1 MNKYNRFIRKLGN
14 FSYVLSAAMMIAA
27 LLINLIP
34 PLQASAAVGTVWTT
48 SITCATP
55 ASQDQNQYYVGNTI
69 YARGSGFTSDYA
81 LTWEI
86 SNTSGSTIYFSGHF
100 YSGVGNFC
108 ITTHTIQPG
117 ETGVY
122 KLTISVDSTGV
133 KLKSDNYSVD
143 AQNPLSLVKIGVL
156 DLGGNGVLNAGDI
169 INYSLTV
176 TNSNKNQDLTNVSVT
191 DPLLGTIICPGGNP
205 IPTLAKKSS
214 LTCTGT
220 YTITQDDIDAGHRD
234 NTAVADSDQTGP
246 VTDSFNVPLT
256 ASPAISI
263 SKTGALDLGN
273 GVLNVGDVINY
284 SLVVTN
290 TGNATLTNVT
300 VSDPLLGTI
309 VCPGGNGT
317 FSLDPSAFVTCTG
330 SYAITQADINAGHR
344 ANTASATS
352 VQAGPVIGSYNVPL
366 IASPA
371 ISISKTG
378 VLELGNG
385 VLNAGDVINY
395 SLVVTN
401 TGNATLTN
409 VTVSDPLLTSIVCPD
424 TNGTFSLELGAFVTC
439 TGSYAI
445 TQADINAGHRDNTAT
460 ADSDQTVPVTDSFDV
475 TLTTNPSISISKTG
489 VLDKGSDGVLNEG
502 DVINYELVVS
512 NNGNVTLTKVTVSD
526 LLLGTITCQGGS
538 NPIAS
543 LALGASETCTG
554 AYSVKQSDIDAELRA
569 NTASATSDQAGPE
582 TDSFNVPLTAPSAI
596 SLSKTGV
603 LDKGGDGVLNEGDV
617 INYSLVVTNTGNA
630 TLTNVTVSDP
640 LLTTI
645 VCLGGNG
652 TFSLDPGA
660 FVTCT
665 GSYTILQSDIT
676 AGHRANTA
684 SATSDQAGPVDASFN
699 VPLTANPPDTVT
711 ICYNGVT
718 MTVPVADLG
727 QYPGYVLGACLPPPP
742 PPRPEDPVSVTR
754 DCAGFTLHNGNEW
767 LVNGSWEIEGTD
779 LSGKF
784 SLGAKESVTINTG
797 FQTGDLL
804 VNHGDHAFRVAAYTA
819 CGEILIPVTGMDT
832 GAAGRFGSQYL
843 FLASIA
849 FFGFGLMLNGYA
861 RKHEEEDL

>member
-34 PLQASAAVGTVWTT
+34 PATVFASAGAIWTT
-48 SITCATP
+48 ASTCAAP
-55 ASQDQNQYYVGNTI
+55 DPQDQNLYKTGDTVYV
-69 YARGSGFTSDYA
+69 RGHNFDPNKDFVWVITQP
-81 LTWEI
+81 
-86 SNTSGSTIYFSGHF
+86 GH
-100 YSGVGNFC
+100 SGV
-108 ITTHTIQPG
+108 I
-117 ETGVY
+117 ETGTG
-122 KLTISVDSTGV
+122 KTDSTGYFCLTGHKILPGESGTYSV
-133 KLKSDNYSVD
+133 NVTATGDSTKNDNYRVNDTSSGLVLTKTGVLDLVNGILNPGDHIDYTLTVTNNGTSALKNIVVTDTLLVSVICQGGSNEINQLNSGASKTCSGVHVITQAEID
-143 AQNPLSLVKIGVL
+143 AGFVYNLATAQSGDVPPKFPPAYADVTIDLPTTHSLSLVKSGVL
-156 DLGGNGVLNAGDI
+156 D
-169 INYSLTV
+169 
-176 TNSNKNQDLTNVSVT
+176 
-191 DPLLGTIICPGGNP
+191 
-205 IPTLAKKSS
+205 
-214 LTCTGT
+214 
-220 YTITQDDIDAGHRD
+220 
-234 NTAVADSDQTGP
+234 
-246 VTDSFNVPLT
+246 
-256 ASPAISI
+256 
-263 SKTGALDLGN
+263 
-273 GVLNVGDVINY
+273 
-284 SLVVTN
+284 
-290 TGNATLTNVT
+290 
-300 VSDPLLGTI
+300 
-309 VCPGGNGT
+309 
-317 FSLDPSAFVTCTG
+317 
-330 SYAITQADINAGHR
+330 
-344 ANTASATS
+344 
-352 VQAGPVIGSYNVPL
+352 
-366 IASPA
+366 
-371 ISISKTG
+371 
-378 VLELGNG
+378 LGNG

-409 VTVSDPLLTSIVCPD
+409 VTVSDPLMVTIVCPGG
-424 TNGTFSLELGAFVTC
+424 NGTLSLNPGAFVTC

-445 TQADINAGHRDNTAT
+445 TQ
-460 ADSDQTVPVTDSFDV
+460 
-475 TLTTNPSISISKTG
+475 L
-489 VLDKGSDGVLNEG
+489 
-502 DVINYELVVS
+502 
-512 NNGNVTLTKVTVSD
+512 
-526 LLLGTITCQGGS
+526 
-538 NPIAS
+538 
-543 LALGASETCTG
+543 
-554 AYSVKQSDIDAELRA
+554 DIDAGLRA

-754 DCAGFTLHNGNEW
+754 DCAGFTLHNGNAW